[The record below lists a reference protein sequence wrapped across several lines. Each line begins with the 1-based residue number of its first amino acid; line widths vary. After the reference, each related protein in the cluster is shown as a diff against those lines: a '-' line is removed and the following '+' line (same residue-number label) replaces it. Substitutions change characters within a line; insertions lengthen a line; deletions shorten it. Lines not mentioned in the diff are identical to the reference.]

1 MKDQWQ
7 TTATNI
13 VKAELARRGIGY
25 AELQQKLAMIGV
37 EETANGIN
45 VKINRGA
52 FSFIFFMQIMQ
63 AIDAKINIE

>member
-25 AELQQKLAMIGV
+25 AELQQKLAAIGI
-37 EETANGIN
+37 EETANAIN

-52 FSFIFFMQIMQ
+52 FSFIFFMQIMK
-63 AIDAKINIE
+63 AIDAKINIV

>member
-1 MKDQWQ
+1 MKDLWQ

-25 AELQQKLAMIGV
+25 AELQQKLAAIGI
-37 EETANGIN
+37 EETANAIN

-52 FSFIFFMQIMQ
+52 FSFIFFMQIMK

>member
-25 AELQQKLAMIGV
+25 AELQQKLAAIGI
-37 EETANGIN
+37 EETANAIN

-52 FSFIFFMQIMQ
+52 FSFIFFMQIMK